1 MSTPEKLMAWLLT
14 QPADAV
20 AALDD
25 YELIGVSGELGR
37 IYDENG
43 PTGTLLGICLVE
55 QARRFVEGKKD
66 GRGLEVPAT
75 PNDGEGFL

>member
-1 MSTPEKLMAWLLT
+1 MRAPEKLMAWLLT
-14 QPADAV
+14 QPAGAV
-20 AALDD
+20 VALDD

-55 QARRFVEGKKD
+55 QARRFARQNQDSRVKTQE
-66 GRGLEVPAT
+66 
-75 PNDGEGFL
+75 GEGFL